1 VSNVDDFLAG
11 YEPPCEEVPICG
23 KPGLMSEFLLL
34 ESEIIEVCRK
44 TDSLAGAPPEM
55 TARLEELQAAIDA
68 SVKIFKVQNQGWQKW
83 ADLQAKHPPTP
94 EERATGLLV
103 HRETFDAASVALAA
117 VDPPLTVEQASQLMA
132 KVPPADWEALIGAV
146 WRVHGRQATAGPKSL
161 LLSALRRPSDESS
174 DTPPS
179 EGSLAEPSSDAGGE
193 Q

>member
-1 VSNVDDFLAG
+1 MTDVDDFLAG

-34 ESEIIEVCRK
+34 ESEII
-44 TDSLAGAPPEM
+44 TAGAANGLAGAPMELVD
-55 TARLEELQAAIDA
+55 RLEQLQAEIDA
-68 SVKIFKVQNQGWQKW
+68 SVKVFKVQNQGWQAW
-83 ADLQAKHPPTP
+83 ADLQVMHPPTP
-94 EERATGLLV
+94 EERATGLRV
-103 HRETFDAASVALAA
+103 HRETFDPASVALAA
-117 VDPPLTVEQASQLMA
+117 VDPPLTIEQAEQLKA

-161 LLSALRRPSDESS
+161 LLSALRPQSDESS

-179 EGSLAEPSSDAGGE
+179 EGSLAEPSSGDSGE